1 MQHAVFRKIL
11 AVLFGLVLAA
21 TGLWAS
27 AAEEGEPAAAMEK
40 EMVMDPTTGQ
50 MVTAPE
56 YGGTFT
62 HATKGDYP
70 VADTWFQHG
79 PGALLAPVVEKLGIA
94 DWAIPRDQ
102 DSLNS
107 TGPVLGIPLRGQL
120 AERIPLR
127 GQLAESWEQ
136 PDPLTLIF
144 HIRQGV
150 HWHDKAPMNG
160 RELDASD
167 IEYNLHRVT
176 ALGSG
181 FTEPSPTGS
190 IKGLPIES
198 IAATDKWT
206 VVVKL
211 KEPSLGALMWL
222 AIGQTGTILPP
233 EVIKQHG
240 DVRDWRNLVG
250 TGPYMLTDRVEGSS
264 ITYEKNPDYW
274 GHDEKYPENRLPYT
288 DSLRTL
294 VMPETATIL
303 AALRSRQLD
312 YTGAIGASSI
322 TSLDQADSL
331 KRTNPEIVQWPVF
344 GRSETALGFDA
355 VNPPFDDLRVRKA
368 MQMAIDPETMNNA
381 YFKGL
386 GVATPHGWVRRPGYN
401 IPFAEWPE
409 EVKKGYMYDPEGA
422 EALLDAA
429 GYPRGSD
436 GIRFKTKMT
445 HYQPVDINPMQAE
458 VEYWREIGVDVEIEV
473 VDAPT
478 LVDRIKNHTYEG
490 MITSNLAV
498 DWCPP
503 CAVDQSY
510 STSPWNRPGIKDS
523 VFDALADAADA
534 AATLEEQ
541 QRLVGE
547 ADMYAIE
554 RHWYLWGPMAPFIL
568 AHQPWVKGYNGEFD
582 LGAVNYGLIYARLWI
597 DRAMKEEMGY

>member
-21 TGLWAS
+21 TGLCAS
-27 AAEEGEPAAAMEK
+27 AAGEEEPAAAMEK
-40 EMVMDPTTGQ
+40 EMVMDPTTGK

-120 AERIPLR
+120 V
-127 GQLAESWEQ
+127 ESWEQ

-160 RELDASD
+160 RDLDASD

-409 EVKKGYMYDPEGA
+409 EVKNGYMYDPEGA

-503 CAVDQSY
+503 CAVRQSY
-510 STSPWNRPGIKDS
+510 STSAWNRPGIKDS
-523 VFDALADAADA
+523 VFDAMADAADA

-582 LGAVNYGLIYARLWI
+582 LGSVNYGLIYARLWI
-597 DRAMKEEMGY
+597 DSSMKEEMGY

>member
-120 AERIPLR
+120 AE
-127 GQLAESWEQ
+127 SWEQ

-160 RELDASD
+160 RQLDASD

-422 EALLDAA
+422 EALLDAG

-547 ADMYAIE
+547 ADMYVIE

-582 LGAVNYGLIYARLWI
+582 LGHIDYAKIHARLWI
-597 DRAMKEEMGY
+597 DSAMKEAMGY

>member
-1 MQHAVFRKIL
+1 MI
-11 AVLFGLVLAA
+11 
-21 TGLWAS
+21 
-27 AAEEGEPAAAMEK
+27 
-40 EMVMDPTTGQ
+40 
-50 MVTAPE
+50 
-56 YGGTFT
+56 
-62 HATKGDYP
+62 
-70 VADTWFQHG
+70 
-79 PGALLAPVVEKLGIA
+79 
-94 DWAIPRDQ
+94 
-102 DSLNS
+102 
-107 TGPVLGIPLRGQL
+107 
-120 AERIPLR
+120 
-127 GQLAESWEQ
+127 
-136 PDPLTLIF
+136 
-144 HIRQGV
+144 
-150 HWHDKAPMNG
+150 
-160 RELDASD
+160 
-167 IEYNLHRVT
+167 
-176 ALGSG
+176 
-181 FTEPSPTGS
+181 
-190 IKGLPIES
+190 
-198 IAATDKWT
+198 
-206 VVVKL
+206 
-211 KEPSLGALMWL
+211 
-222 AIGQTGTILPP
+222 
-233 EVIKQHG
+233 
-240 DVRDWRNLVG
+240 
-250 TGPYMLTDRVEGSS
+250 
-264 ITYEKNPDYW
+264 
-274 GHDEKYPENRLPYT
+274 
-288 DSLRTL
+288 
-294 VMPETATIL
+294 MPETATIL

-312 YTGAIGASSI
+312 YTGGAGASSI
-322 TSLDQADSL
+322 TSLDQSDSL

-368 MQMAIDPETMNNA
+368 MQMAIDPEAMNNA

-478 LVDRIKNHTYEG
+478 LVGHIRNHTYEG

-510 STSPWNRPGIKDS
+510 STSPWNRPGITDS
-523 VFDALADAADA
+523 DFDALADAADA

-547 ADMYAIE
+547 ADMYVIE

-582 LGAVNYGLIYARLWI
+582 LGTVSNPLIHARLWI
-597 DRAMKEEMGY
+597 DSAMKEAMGY

>member
-27 AAEEGEPAAAMEK
+27 AAEEEEPAAAMEK

-107 TGPVLGIPLRGQL
+107 TGPVLG
-120 AERIPLR
+120 IPLR

-211 KEPSLGALMWL
+211 KEPSLAALMWL

-233 EVIKQHG
+233 EVIKQQG

-250 TGPYMLTDRVEGSS
+250 TGPYMLTDRVEESS
-264 ITYEKNPDYW
+264 ATYEKNPDYW
-274 GHDEKYPENRLPYT
+274 GYDEKYPENRLPYT
-288 DSLRTL
+288 DSIRLL

-523 VFDALADAADA
+523 VFDAMADAADA

-547 ADMYAIE
+547 ADMYVIE

-582 LGAVNYGLIYARLWI
+582 LGAVNYGLIYTRLWI

>member
-1 MQHAVFRKIL
+1 MI
-11 AVLFGLVLAA
+11 
-21 TGLWAS
+21 S
-27 AAEEGEPAAAMEK
+27 
-40 EMVMDPTTGQ
+40 
-50 MVTAPE
+50 
-56 YGGTFT
+56 
-62 HATKGDYP
+62 
-70 VADTWFQHG
+70 
-79 PGALLAPVVEKLGIA
+79 
-94 DWAIPRDQ
+94 
-102 DSLNS
+102 
-107 TGPVLGIPLRGQL
+107 
-120 AERIPLR
+120 
-127 GQLAESWEQ
+127 
-136 PDPLTLIF
+136 
-144 HIRQGV
+144 
-150 HWHDKAPMNG
+150 APMNG

-211 KEPSLGALMWL
+211 KEPSLAALMWL

-233 EVIKQHG
+233 EVIKQQG

-250 TGPYMLTDRVEGSS
+250 TGPYMLTDRVEESS
-264 ITYEKNPDYW
+264 ATYEKNPDYW
-274 GHDEKYPENRLPYT
+274 GYDEKYPENRLPYT
-288 DSLRTL
+288 DSIRLL

-458 VEYWREIGVDVEIEV
+458 VEYW
-473 VDAPT
+473 P
-478 LVDRIKNHTYEG
+478 
-490 MITSNLAV
+490 
-498 DWCPP
+498 
-503 CAVDQSY
+503 
-510 STSPWNRPGIKDS
+510 
-523 VFDALADAADA
+523 
-534 AATLEEQ
+534 
-541 QRLVGE
+541 
-547 ADMYAIE
+547 
-554 RHWYLWGPMAPFIL
+554 
-568 AHQPWVKGYNGEFD
+568 
-582 LGAVNYGLIYARLWI
+582 
-597 DRAMKEEMGY
+597 

>member
-120 AERIPLR
+120 AE
-127 GQLAESWEQ
+127 SWEQ

-211 KEPSLGALMWL
+211 KEPSLAALMWL

-233 EVIKQHG
+233 EVIKQQG

-250 TGPYMLTDRVEGSS
+250 TGPYMLTDRVEESS
-264 ITYEKNPDYW
+264 ATYEKNPDYW
-274 GHDEKYPENRLPYT
+274 GYDEKYPENRLPYT
-288 DSLRTL
+288 DSIRLL

-523 VFDALADAADA
+523 VFDAMADAADA

-547 ADMYAIE
+547 ADMYVIE

-597 DRAMKEEMGY
+597 DSAMKEAMGY

>member
-120 AERIPLR
+120 AE
-127 GQLAESWEQ
+127 SWEQ

-160 RELDASD
+160 RQLDASD

-597 DRAMKEEMGY
+597 DRVMKEEMGY

>member
-1 MQHAVFRKIL
+1 MQHAIFRKIL
-11 AVLFGLVLAA
+11 AVLLGLVLAA

-27 AAEEGEPAAAMEK
+27 AAEEEEPAAAMEQ

-62 HATKGDYP
+62 HATKTDYP
-70 VADTWFQHG
+70 VADTWVQHG
-79 PGALLAPVVEKLGIA
+79 PGALVAPVVEKLSVA

-102 DSLNS
+102 NRLNS

-120 AERIPLR
+120 AE
-127 GQLAESWEQ
+127 SWEQ
-136 PDPLTLIF
+136 PDPLTIIF

-190 IKGLPIES
+190 LKGEPIES

-211 KEPSLGALMWL
+211 KAPSLTALMWL
-222 AIGQTGTILPP
+222 AIEQTGTIYPP

-240 DVRDWRNLVG
+240 DVKDWRNLVG
-250 TGPYMLTDRVEGSS
+250 TGPYMLTDRVEESS
-264 ITYEKNPDYW
+264 TTYERNPDYW
-274 GHDEKYPENRLPYT
+274 GYDEKYPENRLPYT
-288 DSLRTL
+288 DSIRLMI
-294 VMPETATIL
+294 MPETATIM

-322 TSLDQADSL
+322 SKLDQADSL

-344 GRSETALGFDA
+344 GRSDSSLGLK
-355 VNPPFDDLRVRKA
+355 VTEPPFDDLRVRKA
-368 MQMAIDPETMNNA
+368 MQMAIDLETMNNT
-381 YFKGL
+381 YFKGI

-401 IPFAEWPE
+401 IPFAQWPE

-422 EALLDAA
+422 EALLDEAD
-429 GYPRGSD
+429 YPRGPD
-436 GIRFKTKMT
+436 GIRFKTRMMQ
-445 HYQPVDINPMQAE
+445 YQGGFDLNPLQIM
-458 VEYWREIGVDVEIEV
+458 VEYWRDIGVEV
-473 VDAPT
+473 QIDLPDIPT
-478 LVDRIKNHTYEG
+478 ALDRLTNQTFEG
-490 MITSNLAV
+490 MVFSNLAV

-503 CAVDQSY
+503 CAIRQSY
-510 STSPWNRPGIKDS
+510 STTSPWNRPGVKDP
-523 VFDALADAADA
+523 VYDAMVDAADA

-547 ADMYAIE
+547 ADMYVIE
-554 RHWYLWGPMAPFIL
+554 RHWYIWGPMAPFIL

-582 LGAVNYGLIYARLWI
+582 LGNIDYAKIHARLWI
-597 DRAMKEEMGY
+597 DSAMKEEMGY

>member
-27 AAEEGEPAAAMEK
+27 AAEEEEPAAAMEK

-107 TGPVLGIPLRGQL
+107 TGPVLG
-120 AERIPLR
+120 IPLR

-211 KEPSLGALMWL
+211 KEPSLAALMWL

-233 EVIKQHG
+233 EVIKQQG

-250 TGPYMLTDRVEGSS
+250 TGPYMLTDRVEESS
-264 ITYEKNPDYW
+264 ATYEKNPDYW
-274 GHDEKYPENRLPYT
+274 GYDEKYPENRLPYT
-288 DSLRTL
+288 DSIRLL

-422 EALLDAA
+422 ETLLDAA

-523 VFDALADAADA
+523 VFDAMADAADA

-547 ADMYAIE
+547 ADMYVIE

>member
-27 AAEEGEPAAAMEK
+27 AAGEEEPAAAMEK

-79 PGALLAPVVEKLGIA
+79 PGILLAPVVEKLGIA

-102 DSLNS
+102 NSLTS
-107 TGPVLGIPLRGQL
+107 TGVVLG
-120 AERIPLR
+120 IPLR

-181 FTEPSPTGS
+181 FTEPSPTGW
-190 IKGLPIES
+190 IKDLPIES

-211 KEPSLGALMWL
+211 KEPNLQALMNLTL
-222 AIGQTGTILPP
+222 AQTGTILPP
-233 EVIKQHG
+233 EVIKQQG
-240 DVRDWRNLVG
+240 DVKDWRNLVG
-250 TGPYMLTDRVEGSS
+250 TGPYMLTDRVEESS

-274 GHDEKYPENRLPYT
+274 GYDEKYPENRLPYT
-288 DSLRTL
+288 DKIRTL
-294 VMPETATIL
+294 IMPETATIL

-312 YTGAIGASSI
+312 YTGQAGASSI

-331 KRTNPEIVQWPVF
+331 KRTNPEIVQWYVF
-344 GRSETALGFDA
+344 GRSETALGFD
-355 VNPPFDDLRVRKA
+355 VINPPFDDLRVRKA
-368 MQMAIDPETMNNA
+368 MQMAIDPEAMNNT
-381 YFKGL
+381 YFRGE
-386 GVATPHGWVRRPGYN
+386 GVATPHGWVRVEGYN
-401 IPFAEWPE
+401 IPFAQWPT

-429 GYPRGSD
+429 AYPRGSD

-458 VEYWREIGVDVEIEV
+458 VEYWREIGVAVEIEV
-473 VDAPT
+473 VDVPT
-478 LVDRIKNHTYEG
+478 LVDRVHNHTFEG
-490 MITSNLAV
+490 MVTSIAAV
-498 DWCPP
+498 DWSPP
-503 CAVDQSY
+503 AAVRQSH
-510 STSPWNRPGIKDS
+510 SATAFNRTGLTGANTDS
-523 VFDALADAADA
+523 VYDAMVEAADA

-568 AHQPWVKGYNGEFD
+568 AHQPWVKGYNGETD
-582 LGAVNYGLIYARLWI
+582 LGAVSSGLVYARLWI
-597 DRAMKEEMGY
+597 DSAMKEAMGY

>member
-120 AERIPLR
+120 AE
-127 GQLAESWEQ
+127 SWEQ

-160 RELDASD
+160 RQLDASD

>member
-40 EMVMDPTTGQ
+40 EMVMDPTTGK

-79 PGALLAPVVEKLGIA
+79 PGILLAPVVEKLGIA

-102 DSLNS
+102 NSLTS
-107 TGPVLGIPLRGQL
+107 TGVVLG
-120 AERIPLR
+120 IPLR

-211 KEPSLGALMWL
+211 KEPSLAALMWL

-233 EVIKQHG
+233 EVIKQQG

-250 TGPYMLTDRVEGSS
+250 TGPYMLTDRVEESS
-264 ITYEKNPDYW
+264 ATYEKNPDYW
-274 GHDEKYPENRLPYT
+274 GYDEKYPENRLPYT
-288 DSLRTL
+288 DSIRLL

-523 VFDALADAADA
+523 VFDAMADAADA

-547 ADMYAIE
+547 ADMYVIE

>member
-27 AAEEGEPAAAMEK
+27 AAEEEEPAAAMEK

-107 TGPVLGIPLRGQL
+107 TGPVLG
-120 AERIPLR
+120 IPLR

-211 KEPSLGALMWL
+211 KEPSLTALMWL

-233 EVIKQHG
+233 EVIKQQG

-250 TGPYMLTDRVEGSS
+250 TGPYMLTDRVEESS
-264 ITYEKNPDYW
+264 ATYEKNPDYW
-274 GHDEKYPENRLPYT
+274 GYDEKYPENRLPYT
-288 DSLRTL
+288 DSIRLL

-523 VFDALADAADA
+523 VFDAMADAADA

-547 ADMYAIE
+547 ADMYVIE

>member
-1 MQHAVFRKIL
+1 MNYGIFRTFL
-11 AVLFGLVLAA
+11 AVLFGLVLTA
-21 TGLWAS
+21 TGLWA
-27 AAEEGEPAAAMEK
+27 AASEEEPAAAMEQ

-107 TGPVLGIPLRGQL
+107 TGPVLG
-120 AERIPLR
+120 IPLR

-211 KEPSLGALMWL
+211 KEPSLAALMWL

-233 EVIKQHG
+233 EVIKQQG

-250 TGPYMLTDRVEGSS
+250 TGPYMLTDRVEESS
-264 ITYEKNPDYW
+264 ATYEKNPDYW
-274 GHDEKYPENRLPYT
+274 GYDEKYPENRLPYT
-288 DSLRTL
+288 DSIRLL

-523 VFDALADAADA
+523 VFDAMADAADA

-547 ADMYAIE
+547 ADMYVIE

-582 LGAVNYGLIYARLWI
+582 LGAVNYGLIYTRLWI
-597 DRAMKEEMGY
+597 DRAMKEAMGY

>member
-27 AAEEGEPAAAMEK
+27 AAEEEEPAAAMEK

-107 TGPVLGIPLRGQL
+107 TGPVLG
-120 AERIPLR
+120 IPLR

-211 KEPSLGALMWL
+211 KEPSLAALMWL

-233 EVIKQHG
+233 EVIKQQG

-250 TGPYMLTDRVEGSS
+250 TGPYMLTDRVEESS
-264 ITYEKNPDYW
+264 ATYEKNPDYW
-274 GHDEKYPENRLPYT
+274 GYDEKYPENRLPYT
-288 DSLRTL
+288 DSIRLL

-523 VFDALADAADA
+523 VFDAMADAADA

-547 ADMYAIE
+547 ADMYVIE

>member
-27 AAEEGEPAAAMEK
+27 AAGEEEPAAAMEK

-120 AERIPLR
+120 AE
-127 GQLAESWEQ
+127 SWEQ

-167 IEYNLHRVT
+167 MEYNLHRVT

-233 EVIKQHG
+233 EVIKQQG
-240 DVRDWRNLVG
+240 DVKDWRNLV
-250 TGPYMLTDRVEGSS
+250 
-264 ITYEKNPDYW
+264 
-274 GHDEKYPENRLPYT
+274 
-288 DSLRTL
+288 
-294 VMPETATIL
+294 
-303 AALRSRQLD
+303 
-312 YTGAIGASSI
+312 
-322 TSLDQADSL
+322 
-331 KRTNPEIVQWPVF
+331 
-344 GRSETALGFDA
+344 
-355 VNPPFDDLRVRKA
+355 
-368 MQMAIDPETMNNA
+368 
-381 YFKGL
+381 
-386 GVATPHGWVRRPGYN
+386 
-401 IPFAEWPE
+401 
-409 EVKKGYMYDPEGA
+409 
-422 EALLDAA
+422 
-429 GYPRGSD
+429 
-436 GIRFKTKMT
+436 
-445 HYQPVDINPMQAE
+445 
-458 VEYWREIGVDVEIEV
+458 
-473 VDAPT
+473 
-478 LVDRIKNHTYEG
+478 
-490 MITSNLAV
+490 
-498 DWCPP
+498 
-503 CAVDQSY
+503 
-510 STSPWNRPGIKDS
+510 
-523 VFDALADAADA
+523 
-534 AATLEEQ
+534 
-541 QRLVGE
+541 
-547 ADMYAIE
+547 
-554 RHWYLWGPMAPFIL
+554 RHWAL
-568 AHQPWVKGYNGEFD
+568 
-582 LGAVNYGLIYARLWI
+582 YA
-597 DRAMKEEMGY
+597 D

>member
-120 AERIPLR
+120 AE
-127 GQLAESWEQ
+127 SWEQ

-211 KEPSLGALMWL
+211 KEPSLAALMWL

-233 EVIKQHG
+233 EVIKQQG

-250 TGPYMLTDRVEGSS
+250 TGPYMLTDRVEESS
-264 ITYEKNPDYW
+264 ATYEMNPDYW
-274 GHDEKYPENRLPYT
+274 GYDEKYPENRLPYT
-288 DSLRTL
+288 DSIRLL

-523 VFDALADAADA
+523 VFDAMSDAADA

-547 ADMYAIE
+547 ADMYVIE

-597 DRAMKEEMGY
+597 DSAMKEAMGY

>member
-120 AERIPLR
+120 AE
-127 GQLAESWEQ
+127 SWEQ

-160 RELDASD
+160 RQLDASD

-547 ADMYAIE
+547 ADMYVIE

-582 LGAVNYGLIYARLWI
+582 LGHIDYAKIHARLWI
-597 DRAMKEEMGY
+597 DSAMKEAMGY

>member
-120 AERIPLR
+120 AE
-127 GQLAESWEQ
+127 SWEQ

-211 KEPSLGALMWL
+211 KEPSLAALMWL

-233 EVIKQHG
+233 EVIKQQG

-250 TGPYMLTDRVEGSS
+250 TGPYMLTDRVEESS
-264 ITYEKNPDYW
+264 ATYEMNPDYW
-274 GHDEKYPENRLPYT
+274 GYDEKYPENRLPYT
-288 DSLRTL
+288 DSIRLL

-523 VFDALADAADA
+523 VFDAMADAADA

-547 ADMYAIE
+547 ADMYVIE

-597 DRAMKEEMGY
+597 DSAMKEAMGY